1 MAHRG
6 FAAIGLHQPKNHLNI
21 GEVMRAAGC
30 YDVGLVAICGRRF
43 GRSSTDTQDAWRHL
57 PVLQTENLLN
67 VTPFGAVPIAVE
79 FIPSAT
85 PLQDFVHPERAYYLL
100 GPEDGSL
107 PSALVERCAHVVY
120 IPIPRHRAWSRTLRR
135 SRKSLTPSC
144 PTCQQRRAAKPSH
157 PLPTRS
163 PRARRRWT
171 TSVKTWWQN

>member
-120 IPIPRHRAWSRTLRR
+120 IPTRHCMNLAATANVLLYDRMLKRGESHAAVNSAGLRGKCRLPDRAI
-135 SRKSLTPSC
+135 
-144 PTCQQRRAAKPSH
+144 
-157 PLPTRS
+157 
-163 PRARRRWT
+163 
-171 TSVKTWWQN
+171 V